1 MEIKEYQAVIE
12 AVLFASGEP
21 VSVDRLAEILELD
34 KPTVLKL
41 AQSLQERLEQK
52 TAGYACCGSTTS
64 SKWPPSRNME
74 ILSAR

>member
-34 KPTVLKL
+34 TLSRSVSYFKF
-41 AQSLQERLEQK
+41 R
-52 TAGYACCGSTTS
+52 YAWILPIS
-64 SKWPPSRNME
+64 SS
-74 ILSAR
+74 LSARSKIISSAKSYWVK